1 MLLRDY
7 FKLGDLDSE
16 FIRNGADISG
26 QDLIDIL
33 PALQQCEEFKNCKL
47 HTTDLPA
54 VYINGSHRFVASTM
68 HSDRVRYTGHGWI
81 RDITLSPLMYDPN
94 DFSPK
99 RSIIIRGLFNVT
111 DYEESITSSDSVYQ
125 EWTDKWTFKL

>member
-7 FKLGDLDSE
+7 FKLDDPDSE

-33 PALQQCEEFKNCKL
+33 PELQQCEEFKNCKL
-47 HTTDLPA
+47 HTTDLSV
-54 VYINGSHRFVASTM
+54 VYINGSYRSVSSTV
-68 HSDRVRYTGHGWI
+68 HSDRIRYTGHGWI
-81 RDITLSPLMYDPN
+81 CSITLSPLMYDPSN
-94 DFSPK
+94 FSPK
-99 RSIIIRGLFNVT
+99 LSIIIQGLFNVT
-111 DYEESITSSDSVYQ
+111 NYEEPITSSDSVYQ